1 MEFKTF
7 NLALVSA
14 ALSLTTMQPV
24 MAKQSEKQQSL
35 RAANARMAA
44 LFADFSTANSPGC
57 TYAVRQNG
65 KAIAQASFGSANI
78 AAGKKLTSDMPMNIG
93 SVSKSFTAAAVL
105 SLIRA
110 GKVKPADT
118 VKHHFPDLPEWAGR
132 VSVADLIHMRSG
144 IPDFLERPSDGARV
158 DNSQGATQLFGTNK
172 SLFDTVSFAEVY
184 ASIKKTQALAF
195 EPGSKFGYS
204 NANYTLLA
212 KLVEKTS
219 GMGIEA
225 YLKANVLPHAL
236 KGRVQEGRLST
247 NIYTVP
253 GAPMGYYKAD
263 GGTDWLPRQETW
275 DVRGPSSI
283 FIRIGDLAR
292 WGDTFSLNP
301 TAKGS
306 FQDAQ
311 ITPGIFT
318 GDGDEKAG
326 YAYGLFVTKIGGED
340 VIYHPGGTEQF
351 TSGLYTVPSKRLSF
365 AYSCNIRAQEL
376 VGALQNGPSAEAMK
390 RYGYDVVF
398 RTWIGK

>member
-1 MEFKTF
+1 MEFKTSNF
-7 NLALVSA
+7 AIVST
-14 ALSLTTMQPV
+14 ALSLAAIQPA
-24 MAKQSEKQQSL
+24 MAKQSEQQQSV
-35 RAANARMAA
+35 RAAKAQMAA
-44 LFADFSTANSPGC
+44 LFADFDTANAPGC
-57 TYAVRQNG
+57 TYAVRQKG
-65 KAIAQASFGSANI
+65 KTIAQASFGSANI
-78 AAGKKLTSDMPMNIG
+78 ATGQKLTSDMPMNIG

-110 GKVKPADT
+110 GKIKPTDT
-118 VKHHFPDLPEWAGR
+118 VKQHFPDLPEWAGR
-132 VSVADLIHMRSG
+132 VTIADLIHMRSG

-158 DNSQGATQLFGTNK
+158 DNSEGATQLFGTKK
-172 SLFDTVSFAEVY
+172 SLFDTVSFGEVY
-184 ASIKKTQALAF
+184 ASIKKTQVLAF
-195 EPGSKFGYS
+195 EPGSKFSYS

-212 KLVEKTS
+212 KLLEKTS

-225 YLKANVLPHAL
+225 YLNENVLSPAL
-236 KGRVQEGRLST
+236 KGRVQEGRLSA

-263 GGTDWLPRQETW
+263 GGKDWLPRQETW

-283 FIRIGDLAR
+283 FIRIVDLAR

-301 TAKGS
+301 NAKGS
-306 FQDAQ
+306 FQDTQ
-311 ITPGIFT
+311 TTPGIFT

-376 VGALQNGPSAEAMK
+376 VGALQNGSGAEAMK